1 MGVRGWG
8 PSVLPVLGL
17 ALSLSACS
25 RPSDGEGES
34 RAQLLAMHEQ
44 VLEAHRTGD
53 VEQWMAVEGDDYI
66 SANGGTITF
75 PTTGERRGMREP
87 YLLSTSFEV
96 YRDLQD
102 PIVEVSPD
110 GQLGWVIAQVEM
122 RGTQASSDSSTHPI
136 EAVWAWIELYRKVD
150 GAWKLVGNVSNRQ
163 D

>member
-1 MGVRGWG
+1 M
-8 PSVLPVLGL
+8 LGL
-17 ALSLSACS
+17 ALFLSACS
-25 RPSDGEGES
+25 GAPGGEGES

-53 VEQWMAVEGDDYI
+53 VERWMAVEDDDYV

-75 PTTGERRGMREP
+75 PTTGERRAMREP

-122 RGTQASSDSSTHPI
+122 RGTQTSSDSSTHPI